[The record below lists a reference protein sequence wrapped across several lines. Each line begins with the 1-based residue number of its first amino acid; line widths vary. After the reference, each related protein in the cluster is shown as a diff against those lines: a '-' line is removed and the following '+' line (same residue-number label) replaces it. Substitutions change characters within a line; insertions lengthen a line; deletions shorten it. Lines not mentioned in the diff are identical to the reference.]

1 MVKAASHIGGISNE
15 PSVISPLHLL
25 QQRLDVCQKLEGESV
40 IFLLHLVGRPIP
52 EMPGERRAPVGLSG
66 GSQAWGASHWCQGW
80 RASELDVPF
89 AMRP

>member
-40 IFLLHLVGRPIP
+40 IFLLHLVGGLSQKCLGRGGLLWGCQ
-52 EMPGERRAPVGLSG
+52 EAARPGEPHTGVKVGGQVNWMFPL
-66 GSQAWGASHWCQGW
+66 Q
-80 RASELDVPF
+80 
-89 AMRP
+89 

>member
-66 GSQAWGASHWCQGW
+66 GSQAWGASHWCQVGGQVNW
-80 RASELDVPF
+80 MFPLQ
-89 AMRP
+89 